1 MPRGLDLQKSHRD
14 PTCRQLLHHGSSPA
28 LVHAWIVCTCRC
40 STTPSH
46 LHLVVHDESRR
57 WCRHQRWARADGAP
71 RRVRTAVPGSA
82 ETSTP
87 GRGEA
92 RRRRCRG
99 DEIRGRPAVETR
111 CGGGGGAAGEGRRD
125 GLALV
130 ARVSPDGFIHRGTR
144 TRTLL
149 GRLKGHSGPGP
160 R

>member
-1 MPRGLDLQKSHRD
+1 MPAAAPSR
-14 PTCRQLLHHGSSPA
+14 LLT
-28 LVHAWIVCTCRC
+28 CTCARMD
-40 STTPSH
+40 
-46 LHLVVHDESRR
+46 LAY
-57 WCRHQRWARADGAP
+57 QRWARADGAP
-71 RRVRTAVPGSA
+71 RRVRTAAPESA

-99 DEIRGRPAVETR
+99 DEMLGRPAVETR
-111 CGGGGGAAGEGRRD
+111 CGGGGGAAGGEETE

-130 ARVSPDGFIHRGTR
+130 ARVNPDGFIHRGAQV
-144 TRTLL
+144 RTLL